1 LKWKFD
7 DPESGLKEYR
17 FYIQDFYQGQSHKF
31 YPQGQG
37 YVTIPVINNNI
48 TADIVLQNLNMTSGH
63 KYSVKVTAIN
73 HADMPQSQES
83 DGVII
88 DSSPPVLKKVY
99 TYTVGDLSQF
109 WLSCLGPLVLLLPK
123 L

>member
-1 LKWKFD
+1 
-7 DPESGLKEYR
+7 LKEYR